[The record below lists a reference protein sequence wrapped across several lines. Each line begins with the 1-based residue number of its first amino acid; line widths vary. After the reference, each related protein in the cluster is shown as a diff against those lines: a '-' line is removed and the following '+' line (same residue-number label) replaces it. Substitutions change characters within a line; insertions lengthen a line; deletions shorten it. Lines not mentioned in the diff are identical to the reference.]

1 MYSAKIAN
9 KLNELICN
17 KASDAVN
24 VFNELKYGLKCMFQ
38 RDFPID
44 GDIQIDILNYYKQ
57 FSEEQ
62 LIDFFKEKP
71 CLKKI
76 ING

>member
-1 MYSAKIAN
+1 MYSAKIVN

-24 VFNELKYGLKCMFQ
+24 IFNENTYGLKCMFN

-44 GDIQIDILNYYKQ
+44 GDIQIEILKYYKQ
-57 FSEEQ
+57 FSEEE
-62 LIDFFKEKP
+62 LVEFFKEKP

-76 ING
+76 TNG